1 MSVTLRQA
9 RLGLGEWR
17 WPQTLRDFRNSKLQ
31 NFDKTE
37 TYGGSAIGNVA
48 AVFCSRNSGAIGVG
62 EMILFYNPKA
72 TRPRNRRFPLS
83 ILSLAAVV
91 EGKEEY
97 EIVDGNLD
105 PHPTETLLAFLKG
118 HRVDLLAVTVM
129 PGPQTVGAVASCRE
143 IRSRFPELPI
153 VWGGYFA
160 SNYTATALN
169 ANYVDYAVRGQG
181 EQTFLELL
189 EVIRG
194 QRDAKDVAGL
204 SFKMP
209 DGTVRNNPERP
220 MRGLDDF
227 PSYPYH
233 RLPAEQYLLPTF
245 LGRRTAVHQA
255 SLGCPYRCNF
265 CGVVTFS
272 GSRQKMESPSRTEG
286 MLRHLVKAYGVDAVQ
301 FYDNNFFL
309 REDHTRELAER
320 LTPLNLRWWCEGRAD
335 IMMKYSDATLK
346 ALRRAGCTMIF
357 FGAES
362 GSNAILKQMNKDL
375 RAEDTLAL
383 ASRIRR
389 FGIIPEFSIIFGNP
403 KDPEGDT
410 RDCIGFI
417 RQLKR
422 LNPDAEIIVEHY
434 TPVPQRARMYGE
446 VEDKVQFPTTP
457 DEWAT
462 DPWQRFATQKDPQTP
477 WLRPTTKQLIDNFEL
492 VVSSRWPTVQDIRLP
507 NWGRLA
513 LKALSSWRY
522 RLGVYGAPLELK
534 WMQQVIEL
542 RKPKA
547 ESL

>member
-1 MSVTLRQA
+1 
-9 RLGLGEWR
+9 
-17 WPQTLRDFRNSKLQ
+17 
-31 NFDKTE
+31 
-37 TYGGSAIGNVA
+37 
-48 AVFCSRNSGAIGVG
+48 
-62 EMILFYNPKA
+62 MILFYNPKA
-72 TRPRNRRFPLS
+72 TRPRNRRLPLS
-83 ILSLAAVV
+83 ILAIAAVV
-91 EGKEEY
+91 EGKEDY
-97 EIVDGNLD
+97 AIVDGNFD
-105 PHPTETLLAFLKG
+105 PNPTKSLIDIIKRQQVE
-118 HRVDLLAVTVM
+118 LLAVTVM

-143 IRSRFPELPI
+143 IRAQFPTLPI

-160 SNYTATALN
+160 SNYTQAVLN
-169 ANYVDYAVRGQG
+169 ADYVDYAVRGQG

-189 EVIRG
+189 EAIRG
-194 QRDAKDVAGL
+194 NRELKDIAGL
-204 SFKMP
+204 SYKTSE
-209 DGTVRNNPERP
+209 GTQRHNPERP
-220 MRGLDDF
+220 MRSLDDF
-227 PSYPYH
+227 PWYPYH
-233 RLPAEQYLLPTF
+233 RLPAGEYFLPTF

-255 SLGCPYRCNF
+255 SIGCPYRCNF

-272 GSRQKMESPSRTEG
+272 GSREKMESPARTEA
-286 MLRHLVKAYGVDAVQ
+286 MLRHLVHTYGVDAVQ

-309 REDHTRELAER
+309 REGHTRELADR
-320 LTPLNLRWWCEGRAD
+320 LAPLNLRWWCEGRAD
-335 IMMKYSDATLK
+335 IMMKYSDETFE

-362 GSNAILKQMNKDL
+362 GSNERLKEMNKDL

-383 ASRIRR
+383 ASRIRH

-410 RDCIGFI
+410 HECIDFI
-417 RQLKR
+417 RQLKQ

-434 TPVPQRARMYGE
+434 TPVPQRARMYGD
-446 VEDKVQFPTTP
+446 VEDQVHFPTTP

-462 DPWQRFATQKDPQTP
+462 DHWQRFATQKDPQTP

-522 RLGVYGAPLELK
+522 KLGVYGSPLELR
-534 WMQQVIEL
+534 WLQQVIEL